1 MSHIPLSHIE
11 GIYIKMKKKLMTIA
25 LSALLTVG
33 LLTPVS
39 TPVEAS
45 TYYKAEVTTNIL
57 NVRSG
62 PSTAYPIVG
71 TAKLGQTFS
80 AQHTTASWTKIN
92 FNGTSR
98 YVSSAF
104 IKPYASTTLQTS
116 STTKLLMPT
125 KGTLTQKYG
134 PASGIYG
141 YTFHNGIDLAAAKG
155 TPVIAAS
162 GGQVIVARNAG
173 AYGNHIMITHQLNGQ
188 SYTTVYAHLDRLNVV
203 QGQTVLR
210 GATIGTVGNTGN
222 SFGNHLHFEVHKS
235 PYVYSSSA
243 PASSLNPYNFF

>member
-1 MSHIPLSHIE
+1 MSHIPIFHTE
-11 GIYIKMKKKLMTIA
+11 GITIKMKKKLMTIV
-25 LSALLTVG
+25 LGALLTIG
-33 LLTPVS
+33 LITPAP

-45 TYYKAEVTTNIL
+45 TYYKAEVTVNSL

-62 PSTAYPIVG
+62 PGTTYAIVG
-71 TAKLGQTFS
+71 SVKLGQTFS
-80 AQHTTASWTKIN
+80 AQQTTGSWTKIN

-104 IKPYASTTLQTS
+104 IKPYASTTLQTT

-134 PASGIYG
+134 PASGVYG

-162 GGQVIVARNAG
+162 GGQVIVARNTG
-173 AYGNHIMITHQLNGQ
+173 AYGNHIMIMHQLNGQ

-210 GATIGTVGNTGN
+210 GANIGTVGNTGN
-222 SFGNHLHFEVHKS
+222 SFGSHLHFEVHKS